1 MRTRGSPAQ
10 DDGTITV
17 LVVGF
22 TAILLVLVAVVVD
35 VSVVVLARRG
45 AASAADGA
53 AVAAAQQLDR
63 SAVYANG
70 LEGAIPLSPELV
82 AQVVEQYA
90 AEARGAQPGLVLESA
105 VDPETGTTATVVAT
119 RVVQLPFV
127 DWLGLTQGVTV
138 RAVARARAPLV
149 AP

>member
-1 MRTRGSPAQ
+1 MRARG

-22 TAILLVLVAVVVD
+22 TAILLLLVAVVVD

-53 AVAAAQQLDR
+53 AVAAAQQLDQ
-63 SAVYANG
+63 SALYNNG
-70 LEGAIPLSPELV
+70 LDGAVPLSPELV
-82 AQVVEQYA
+82 GLVVAQYA
-90 AEARGAQPGLVLESA
+90 AEAQAGQPGLRLTST
-105 VDPETGTTATVVAT
+105 VDPQTGTTATVVAT
-119 RVVQLPFV
+119 RQVTLPFV
-127 DWLGLTQGVTV
+127 DWLGVSRSVTV
-138 RAVARARAPLV
+138 RAVARARAPVV

>member
-1 MRTRGSPAQ
+1 MRRRSG

-22 TAILLVLVAVVVD
+22 TAILLLLVVVVVD

-63 SAVYANG
+63 GAVYANG
-70 LEGAIPLSPELV
+70 IDGAIPLSPAAVGAVV
-82 AQVVEQYA
+82 AQYA
-90 AEARGAQPGLVLESA
+90 ADSQAGQPGLVLTSS
-105 VDPETGTTATVVAT
+105 VDPATGTTATVVAT
-119 RVVQLPFV
+119 REVILPFT
-127 DWLGLTQGVTV
+127 DWLGVARSVTV

>member
-1 MRTRGSPAQ
+1 MRRVRG
-10 DDGTITV
+10 DGGTITV

-22 TAILLVLVAVVVD
+22 TAILLLLVVVVVD

-53 AVAAAQQLDR
+53 AVAAAQQLDQN
-63 SAVYANG
+63 VLYANG
-70 LEGAIPLSPELV
+70 INGAIPLSPAAVDSIV
-82 AQVVEQYA
+82 AQYA
-90 AEARGAQPGLVLESA
+90 ADAQAGQPGLQLTST

-119 RVVQLPFV
+119 RVVTLPFV
-127 DWLGLTQGVTV
+127 DWLGMTHGVTV
-138 RAVARARAPLV
+138 RAVARARAPVV